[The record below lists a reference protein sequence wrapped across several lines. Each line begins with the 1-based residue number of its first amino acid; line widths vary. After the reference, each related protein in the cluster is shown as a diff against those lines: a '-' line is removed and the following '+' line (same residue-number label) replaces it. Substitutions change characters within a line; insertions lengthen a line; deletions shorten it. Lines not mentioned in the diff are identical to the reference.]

1 MCRAGRVDVSRSGK
15 AIRPCPHAALLQKLK
30 EKEGKSKKSRGFSMS
45 CGLVVLTRKN
55 RGKLSIVESFLL
67 PASARLSRHI
77 KSETKFS
84 KFSIVIGHMI
94 KYSSGKHLAL
104 RHGARTSLRLVCTSW
119 NWANLFPVRPDQT
132 KWISTYFEKNYNS
145 GFNNFFFLA
154 AADSIIGRCA
164 RKRGCKAKTKH

>member
-1 MCRAGRVDVSRSGK
+1 MKAEVCRAGRVDVSRSGK

-55 RGKLSIVESFLL
+55 RGKLSVVESFLL

-84 KFSIVIGHMI
+84 KFSIVISHMI
-94 KYSSGKHLAL
+94 KYLSTTSGRAELENIWLSVIA
-104 RHGARTSLRLVCTSW
+104 HG
-119 NWANLFPVRPDQT
+119 P
-132 KWISTYFEKNYNS
+132 
-145 GFNNFFFLA
+145 
-154 AADSIIGRCA
+154 RCA
-164 RKRGCKAKTKH
+164 WSVRHEIEPTFFPSGPTKLSR

>member
-1 MCRAGRVDVSRSGK
+1 MKAEVCGAGRVDVSRSGK

-84 KFSIVIGHMI
+84 KFSIVIGHTM
-94 KYSSGKHLAL
+94 KYSSAMSGRAERENIWLSVMA
-104 RHGARTSLRLVCTSW
+104 HG
-119 NWANLFPVRPDQT
+119 P
-132 KWISTYFEKNYNS
+132 
-145 GFNNFFFLA
+145 
-154 AADSIIGRCA
+154 RCA
-164 RKRGCKAKTKH
+164 WSVRHEIEPTFFPSGPTKLSR

>member
-1 MCRAGRVDVSRSGK
+1 MKAEVCRAGRVDVSWSGK

-55 RGKLSIVESFLL
+55 RGKLYIVESFLL

-84 KFSIVIGHMI
+84 KFSIVIDHMI
-94 KYSSGKHLAL
+94 KYLSTTSGWAERENIWLSVMA
-104 RHGARTSLRLVCTSW
+104 HG
-119 NWANLFPVRPDQT
+119 P
-132 KWISTYFEKNYNS
+132 
-145 GFNNFFFLA
+145 
-154 AADSIIGRCA
+154 RCA
-164 RKRGCKAKTKH
+164 WSVRHEIEPTFFPSGPTKLSR